1 MGRAVKV
8 KSVAIQGPKLA
19 RTVTAIESLTRNQ
32 LPCCFLSALEVESDV
47 RHLCVATSLGPSHNP
62 FYIPRMAVLSFNS
75 LPLGFRFRPTDEE
88 LITHYLRLKISGNDE
103 EVRVIREID
112 VCKWEPWDLPD
123 LSEIRTNDMEWFFFC
138 PRDRKYPNGH
148 RLNRATA
155 AGYWKATGRDRQIKS
170 KTRLVGMKKNSGFP
184 YWASSSWEEDRLG
197 NARAAFVLCRLFK
210 KQDEKAEG
218 SNPDE
223 IEPTVPSP
231 TPANSPEETEFEV
244 ALPQVAPV
252 EKQEEEQ
259 PGFAEGCPGENPDEM
274 TAESSVPVGFCSN
287 PLNAYDEEDPLAKL
301 TAAEVDP
308 SLQEDFGFS
317 QDQMLEQLDYQLF
330 SPVHSQWH
338 MGFESYV
345 SYPVTGNF
353 SNGHN
358 GENEYGTHEQ
368 DPDVTEFLES
378 VLKENGSCSE
388 SDTVSQ
394 TQLDVEF
401 DASAVIIDNIKTEAL
416 QEMETN
422 ISAFNTTTGN
432 SAVEYSGNMGF
443 SHNNFGD
450 DAFSVVL
457 LSTKKDTATT
467 NSIRCNNCGPQGT
480 ARRRIRLQTKL
491 EVRHACSMSR
501 DLNCKEEAE
510 VRSGQAS
517 QSDTSGT
524 TDENQKIEVKKV
536 DQELKMSMS
545 LLRFRSKYNVLMGSD
560 KKGSIRVLKGS
571 GSSCMSPNCLVCF
584 FA

>member
-1 MGRAVKV
+1 
-8 KSVAIQGPKLA
+8 
-19 RTVTAIESLTRNQ
+19 
-32 LPCCFLSALEVESDV
+32 
-47 RHLCVATSLGPSHNP
+47 
-62 FYIPRMAVLSFNS
+62 MAVLSFNS

-88 LITHYLRLKISGNDE
+88 LITHYLRLKINGNDE

-170 KTRLVGMKKNSGFP
+170 RTRLVGMKKTLVFHTGRAP
-184 YWASSSWEEDRLG
+184 HGKRTVWVMHEYRATAKELDG
-197 NARAAFVLCRLFK
+197 THPGQAAFVLCRLFK
-210 KQDEKAEG
+210 KQDEKAEE

-244 ALPQVAPV
+244 ALPPVAQV

-274 TAESSVPVGFCSN
+274 TAESSVPVDCCSN
-287 PLNAYDEEDPLAKL
+287 PFNAYHEEDPLGKL

-308 SLQEDFGFS
+308 SLQGDFGFS
-317 QDQMLEQLDYQLF
+317 HDQMLEQLDYQLF

-338 MGFESYV
+338 MGLESYV

-358 GENEYGTHEQ
+358 GENEYGTNEQ
-368 DPDVTEFLES
+368 DPDVNEFLES

-388 SDTVSQ
+388 SDAEVVQ
-394 TQLDVEF
+394 AQLDVEF
-401 DASAVIIDNIKTEAL
+401 DASAFIVDNIKTEAL

-422 ISAFNTTTGN
+422 I

-450 DAFSVVL
+450 DAFSVG
-457 LSTKKDTATT
+457 STANQLDNLFNSLEESSSYT
-467 NSIRCNNCGPQGT
+467 NAVGSSDITGIVIKRRTRQPQNQSHAQNSGALGT
-480 ARRRIRLQTKL
+480 APRRIRLQTKP
-491 EVRHACSMSR
+491 EVGPAYCSMSR

-510 VRSGQAS
+510 VRSLPREPNY
-517 QSDTSGT
+517 
-524 TDENQKIEVKKV
+524 ENSNDKFLGSEAYPIVMCRWDKLHKV
-536 DQELKMSMS
+536 ILVVPLMRPRKLKSRK
-545 LLRFRSKYNVLMGSD
+545 LIKN
-560 KKGSIRVLKGS
+560 
-571 GSSCMSPNCLVCF
+571 
-584 FA
+584 